1 MLMYQFKAPHRDWR
15 PDSIYH
21 DLFSDFDFPEP
32 STFNDKYE
40 GRIAAIL
47 EYASENEICRNQYLL
62 KYFGE
67 KNTTKCGSCDVCMKR
82 NEMDITTYEF
92 DKIVHEIKIIL
103 KNLVNL
109 FL

>member
-40 GRIAAIL
+40 GRIA
-47 EYASENEICRNQYLL
+47 SFMSDNS
-62 KYFGE
+62 
-67 KNTTKCGSCDVCMKR
+67 T
-82 NEMDITTYEF
+82 
-92 DKIVHEIKIIL
+92 
-103 KNLVNL
+103 
-109 FL
+109 